1 MTENEGGTPR
11 DPQPETP
18 PTQPLPGSSSPQVPE
33 GSPTQPLPGQPYGSE
48 QQPTPQ
54 QQGPQQ
60 PGPQQPGG
68 PQPGPQQPGSQQPG
82 PQPGPQDPGSP
93 RHPGPDPNAPYAQHG
108 QHSAPTPYGQ
118 PGGPTAAPQYG
129 YTQTPPK
136 NDLGV
141 WALVTGI
148 LSYVFCPLLLG
159 IAAIITGTMSRR
171 AADEGLANNRGMGT
185 AGLILGWINVALVV
199 AAIIFFVI
207 ALAVGLFAGG
217 INWDQMRDPNDW
229 NY

>member
-18 PTQPLPGSSSPQVPE
+18 PTQPLPGSTSPQVPE
-33 GSPTQPLPGQPYGSE
+33 GSPTQPLPDQPYGSE
-48 QQPTPQ
+48 QPPA
-54 QQGPQQ
+54 PQQ
-60 PGPQQPGG
+60 PGPHQPG
-68 PQPGPQQPGSQQPG
+68 
-82 PQPGPQDPGSP
+82 QDPGSP
-93 RHPGPDPNAPYAQHG
+93 RHPGPDPNAPYVQHG

-118 PGGPTAAPQYG
+118 PGGPTTTPPQYG
-129 YTQTPPK
+129 YSQTPPK

>member
-1 MTENEGGTPR
+1 MTENEGGTPRDPR

-18 PTQPLPGSSSPQVPE
+18 PTQPLPGSTPVQ
-33 GSPTQPLPGQPYGSE
+33 GSDPTPTQPLPGEPYRAE
-48 QQPTPQ
+48 QQPTPPQ
-54 QQGPQQ
+54 PAGQQGPPYGQQ
-60 PGPQQPGG
+60 G
-68 PQPGPQQPGSQQPG
+68 
-82 PQPGPQDPGSP
+82 
-93 RHPGPDPNAPYAQHG
+93 
-108 QHSAPTPYGQ
+108 APTPYSQ
-118 PGGPTAAPQYG
+118 PGAPAAPQYG
-129 YTQTPPK
+129 YGQTPPK

-141 WALVTGI
+141 WALITGI

-199 AAIIFFVI
+199 LAIVFFVI
-207 ALAVGLFAGG
+207 ALAVGLISGG
-217 INWDQMRDPNDW
+217 LNGWGDMPNSNDW

>member
-33 GSPTQPLPGQPYGSE
+33 GSPTQPLPGQPHGSG

-54 QQGPQQ
+54 QPGQQQPGAPQPGQQQ
-60 PGPQQPGG
+60 PGPH
-68 PQPGPQQPGSQQPG
+68 
-82 PQPGPQDPGSP
+82 QPGPQDPGSP
-93 RHPGPDPNAPYAQHG
+93 RHPGPDPNAPYVQHG

-118 PGGPTAAPQYG
+118 PGGPTAVPQYG
-129 YTQTPPK
+129 YSQTPPK

-199 AAIIFFVI
+199 VAIIFFVI

>member
-1 MTENEGGTPR
+1 MTENEGGKPR

-33 GSPTQPLPGQPYGSE
+33 GSPTQPLPDRPHGSE
-48 QQPTPQ
+48 QQPTPHQ
-54 QQGPQQ
+54 PGAHQ
-60 PGPQQPGG
+60 PGPQQPG
-68 PQPGPQQPGSQQPG
+68 PH
-82 PQPGPQDPGSP
+82 QPGPQDPGSP
-93 RHPGPDPNAPYAQHG
+93 RHPGPDPNAPYAQQG

-118 PGGPTAAPQYG
+118 PGGPTGAPQYG
-129 YTQTPPK
+129 YSQTPPK

-199 AAIIFFVI
+199 VAIIFFVV

-217 INWDQMRDPNDW
+217 INWDQMGDPDDW